1 MKKKVLLI
9 ILDGWGIAPEEE
21 KEVSAIAQANTPY
34 IDKILQEEPN
44 TKLQTHGIAVGLPEG
59 QMGNSE
65 VGHINIGAGRVVYQ
79 NLVKINLA
87 IKDANLSKNIVLRDA
102 FDYAKKEGKK
112 VHIMGL
118 ISNGGIHSHID
129 HLKALCSIAA
139 EQDVTEIYIHAFT
152 DGRDADPKSG
162 IGFIEGLQE
171 HFKNTSGKLASIMGR
186 YYAMDRG
193 KNWDKTAT
201 AYQALVNGEAATKV
215 KSEKWKETLNQKYK
229 KDETD
234 EFLKPI
240 VLTEN
245 DEPIAT
251 INDGDVVICFN
262 YRTDRSRQITQTL
275 TQKDFPDEGM
285 KKLDLRYI
293 TMTRYDKTFKNV
305 AVLFEGEDL
314 NNTLGEVL
322 SKEGKKQIRIAETI
336 KYPHVTYFF
345 NGGREKE
352 FDGERRIMV
361 DSPDISTFDK
371 KPEMSAEEIR
381 DHIIPE
387 LKEGNTDFIC
397 LNFAN
402 PDMVGHSGDMEA
414 TKKAC
419 KTVDSCTEA
428 VVETA
433 LENDY
438 AVIIIAD
445 HGNADKMKNPDGSPF
460 TTHTLNPVPC
470 ILLGADE
477 GLELSE
483 GKLSD
488 IAPTILSL
496 MGIKP
501 PEEMRGNVLINNKK
515 MN

>member
-1 MKKKVLLI
+1 
-9 ILDGWGIAPEEE
+9 
-21 KEVSAIAQANTPY
+21 
-34 IDKILQEEPN
+34 
-44 TKLQTHGIAVGLPEG
+44 
-59 QMGNSE
+59 
-65 VGHINIGAGRVVYQ
+65 
-79 NLVKINLA
+79 
-87 IKDANLSKNIVLRDA
+87 
-102 FDYAKKEGKK
+102 
-112 VHIMGL
+112 
-118 ISNGGIHSHID
+118 
-129 HLKALCSIAA
+129 
-139 EQDVTEIYIHAFT
+139 
-152 DGRDADPKSG
+152 
-162 IGFIEGLQE
+162 
-171 HFKNTSGKLASIMGR
+171 MGR

-193 KNWDKTAT
+193 KNWDRTAT

>member
-1 MKKKVLLI
+1 MKKKVLLM

-21 KEVSAIAQANTPY
+21 KEGSAIVQANTPFMDR
-34 IDKILQEEPN
+34 IWKEQPHTQL
-44 TKLQTHGIAVGLPEG
+44 KTHGIAVGLPEG

-79 NLVKINLA
+79 NLVKIDLA
-87 IKDANLSKNIVLRDA
+87 IKDANLNKNIVLIDS

-118 ISNGGIHSHID
+118 VSNGGIHSHID

-139 EQDVTEIYIHAFT
+139 EQDVSEVYIHAFT

-171 HFKNTSGKLASIMGR
+171 HFKNTTGKLASIMGR

-193 KNWDKTAT
+193 KNWDRTAI
-201 AYQALVNGEAATKV
+201 AYKALVNGEAETKV
-215 KSEKWKETLNQKYK
+215 KAEKWKETLKEKYEE
-229 KDETD
+229 DETD

-240 VLTEN
+240 ILTEN
-245 DEPIAT
+245 TEPLAT
-251 INDGDVVICFN
+251 IDEGDVVICFN
-262 YRTDRSRQITQTL
+262 YRTDRSRQITEAL
-275 TQKDFPDEGM
+275 TQKNFPEEGM

-305 AVLFEGEDL
+305 SVLFEGDDL

-322 SKEGKKQIRIAETI
+322 SKESKKQIRIAETI

-345 NGGREKE
+345 SGGREKE
-352 FDGERRIMV
+352 FEGENRIMI
-361 DSPDISTFDK
+361 DSPDVSTFDK
-371 KPEMSAEEIR
+371 KPEMSAKGIR
-381 DHIIPE
+381 DAIITE
-387 LKEGNTDFIC
+387 LKEGKPDFIC

-414 TKKAC
+414 AKKAC
-419 KTVDSCTEA
+419 ETVDSCAEA
-428 VVETA
+428 VAETA
-433 LENDY
+433 LENGY

-460 TTHTLNPVPC
+460 TAHTTNPVPC
-470 ILLGADE
+470 IVLGIDE
-477 GLELSE
+477 NIELHD

-496 MGIKP
+496 MDIEIP
-501 PEEMRGNVLINNKK
+501 QEMSGNILIRKE
-515 MN
+515 